1 MKAGSIVRSPVLFK
15 GCSTEFVEEGFKLK
29 KTFTKNYK
37 L

>member
-1 MKAGSIVRSPVLFK
+1 MKAGSIVRSPLLFK